1 MTRIMETSETFFLNE
16 NNLTGAV
23 HPGSILKDEL
33 RERKI
38 SQKEFAASIGM
49 QASHLSALIH
59 GVRNITAD
67 IAQRL
72 EKALDIPAYIWM
84 NLQSQYQ
91 LEKARQANTGG
102 SSKGSYVY
110 PAEPLAPSLVLGER
124 KAPAYGSSSVSMTV
138 RLPKDDIM
146 ILSLLSERMGWT
158 LNKDDD

>member
-1 MTRIMETSETFFLNE
+1 MTRIMETSKTFILNDD
-16 NNLTGAV
+16 NLAGAV

-38 SQKEFAASIGM
+38 SRKEFAASIGM

-91 LEKARQANTGG
+91 LEKARLAKKEE
-102 SSKGSYVY
+102 SAKGSYVY
-110 PAEPLAPSLVLGER
+110 PTEPLAPSLVLGER
-124 KAPAYGSSSVSMTV
+124 KTPAYGSSSISVTV

-146 ILSLLSERMGWT
+146 ILSLLSERMGWV
-158 LNKDDD
+158 LNTDN